1 MPHPN
6 AKKKKNI
13 FQGTSS
19 SSDKSDGEKSVEKG
33 YTPNNK
39 PSLNS
44 GFNSKYEVIEGVF
57 MTNKQ
62 LYQVLNKYGSEGKK
76 KEDDDDKETIREL
89 KNKYI
94 DLCNVITE

>member
-39 PSLNS
+39 PSSNS
-44 GFNSKYEVIEGVF
+44 GLNSKYEVIEGVF

-76 KEDDDDKETIREL
+76 KEDDDKETIREL